1 MLTILGAVFR
11 IPWKTLEPGM
21 SFFIPC
27 LPNPD
32 HERVLKAEAIRWKKC
47 IVCKRV
53 IEGGKYGLRTWIVE
67 C

>member
-1 MLTILGAVFR
+1 MLMVLGAIFR

-27 LPNPD
+27 LDIAP
-32 HERVLKAEAIRWKKC
+32 HVRVLEVEANRWKKR

-67 C
+67 

>member
-1 MLTILGAVFR
+1 MGAIFR

-27 LPNPD
+27 LEIAPYTPIL
-32 HERVLKAEAIRWKKC
+32 EAEAKRRGKR

-53 IEGGKYGLRTWIVE
+53 IEKGIYGLRAWIVE
-67 C
+67 